1 MQGVAP
7 GITMDIMQRLADK
20 ARENPKKIVLPEG
33 HDPRVVEAA
42 SLLKQRGIAEPIL
55 LEGARDRAD
64 DYAKAYAEMR
74 AADGVSEKVAARLMK
89 KPLFYGAMMVSA
101 GDADGMV
108 AGADTTT
115 ANVIRAGVLAIGT
128 APMIANPSSFFIM
141 VIPDCLG
148 EAEKVLVY
156 ADAAVI
162 VEPDAEALA
171 DIAMASAASARAV
184 LGIEPRVGMLSFSTK
199 GSASHA
205 RVDRVIAAVEI
216 ARKKMP
222 DLQIDGELQGDAALV
237 EAVGRK
243 KAPDSSVAGRANV
256 LIFPDLDSGNIA
268 YKLTQYLAG
277 AKAIGP
283 ILQGFAKPISDLS
296 RGATAEDIVDV
307 TTITSLL

>member
-1 MQGVAP
+1 
-7 GITMDIMQRLADK
+7 MDIMQRLADR
-20 ARENPKKIVLPEG
+20 AREHPRRIVLPEG

-42 SLLKQRGIAEPIL
+42 SLLKERGIAEPIL
-55 LEGARDRAD
+55 LEGAGDRID
-64 DYAKAYAEMR
+64 EYAAAYAELR
-74 AADGVSEKVAARLMK
+74 SADGVSERVAARLMK
-89 KPLFYGAMMVSA
+89 KPLFYGAMMVST

-115 ANVIRAGVLAIGT
+115 ANVIRAGVLAIG
-128 APMIANPSSFFIM
+128 APEMISNPSSFFIM
-141 VIPDCLG
+141 VIPNCLG
-148 EAEKVLVY
+148 EEEKVLVY

-162 VEPDAEALA
+162 VDPDAEALA
-171 DIAMASAASARAV
+171 DIAVASASSARAV

-205 RVDRVIAAVEI
+205 RVDKVTAAIEI

-222 DLQIDGELQGDAALV
+222 DLEIDGELQGDAALV

-243 KAPDSSVAGRANV
+243 KAPDSPVAGRANV